1 MNDIDVVD
9 KIFEEK
15 FGKEFRDFATSNGEP
30 LTGVRNARKNN
41 KSNRKRRTKVRKR
54 SQFESP
60 YQLYPQPVP
69 RRKRRSTNFSNI
81 KEKASLPKVSSTS
94 VSAVNSVYSN
104 SIAGDEEEKVPED
117 LLTINIKSS
126 NNEDGRQSLLE
137 SNVIAALVAPT
148 EDMSKYPEEMLEN
161 ALQSIALDCV
171 ALCCIALHITSSP

>member
-69 RRKRRSTNFSNI
+69 RRKRRSTNFLNI
-81 KEKASLPKVSSTS
+81 KEKASLPRVSSTS

-126 NNEDGRQSLLE
+126 NNKMQS
-137 SNVIAALVAPT
+137 
-148 EDMSKYPEEMLEN
+148 
-161 ALQSIALDCV
+161 
-171 ALCCIALHITSSP
+171 